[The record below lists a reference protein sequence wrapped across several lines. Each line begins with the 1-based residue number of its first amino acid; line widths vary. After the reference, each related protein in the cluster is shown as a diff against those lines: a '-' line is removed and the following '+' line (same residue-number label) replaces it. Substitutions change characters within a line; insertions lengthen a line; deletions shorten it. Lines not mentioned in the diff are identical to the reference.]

1 MSKGDKTIYEIGFNL
16 ISTISEEAVA
26 QKFGAIKEKI
36 TSLEGEIISE
46 EYPKMI
52 KLAYEMTKEIDNKN
66 VRFNSAYFGWVKFE
80 MDAASVAE
88 IDKMAK
94 NDSSVLRYIIIKTV
108 RENTIHSPKLPRA
121 VKSVEAVE
129 EEVVL
134 PIDEEQVDQKID
146 ELIEEEVAL

>member
-1 MSKGDKTIYEIGFNL
+1 MSKGDKTIYEIGLNL

-52 KLAYEMTKEIDNKN
+52 KLAYEMIKEIDNKN

-121 VKSVEAVE
+121 IKSVEAVE